1 MNILIIDDEP
11 DTITYLA
18 TWLQDN
24 GYDTCS
30 ASDGRSGMQA
40 ILSEKPDL
48 VLLDIKMPGQTGLQL
63 YRDMHQ
69 REECKN
75 IPVIF
80 ITGMVDYQIF
90 DRECGALPKPAACI
104 EKPFDLEA
112 LRSAIEKTRPGS
124 EPAA

>member
-1 MNILIIDDEP
+1 MKILIIDDEP

-18 TWLQDN
+18 TWLQDH

-30 ASDGRSGMQA
+30 AADGRSGMKA
-40 ILSEKPDL
+40 IISEKPDL

-63 YRDMHQ
+63 YRNMH
-69 REECKN
+69 RNDECKN

-90 DRECGALPKPAACI
+90 DGECEALPEPAACI
-104 EKPFDLEA
+104 AKPFDLQA
-112 LRSAIEKTRPGS
+112 LRAAIEKIHP
-124 EPAA
+124 